1 MIKSFL
7 KGKIDLVLK
16 KIEIRNLINQK
27 VAFFKEKNI
36 NSNEKGITLEKYFNE
51 EVIISL
57 TTYGIRIETVYL
69 TIESLFHQTARAN
82 KIILWLDEEEF
93 NEVSIPYSLKK
104 LTQRGLTI
112 KFCKNIRSYKKL
124 IPTLKLYPEEI
135 IITVDDDVLYPEYLV
150 ENFLKEYKKD
160 KNNIYFYRGHRIK
173 FKGDKLEKY
182 QLWELNT
189 QNKEASYL
197 NFPTGVGG
205 ILYPPNCF
213 YKDILEEELFMSL
226 SPLGDDIW
234 FKAMSLLKD
243 KKCKKVDFVGEYIK
257 DFISIDYSQE
267 ESLTEINMYG
277 GKNDEQLEKVFK
289 NYDKLYYKLL
299 EK

>member
-36 NSNEKGITLEKYFNE
+36 NSNEKGIILEKYFNE

-57 TTYGIRIETVYL
+57 TTYGTRIETVYL

-93 NEVSIPYSLKK
+93 NEVNIPYSLKK